1 MLSLTSEKLK
11 RYKDLVLFI
20 IKHANSQ
27 LLQASDEELVPETE
41 NNTEGEPEKFV
52 KDLEALGPT
61 FIKMG
66 QLFSTRTDIFPPSY
80 ITALSRLQD
89 NVEPFSFEEVE
100 NIVTEELGVRI
111 SKAFQEFYAE
121 PIAAASLGQVH
132 KAVTHDGKI
141 VAVKVQRPGIRSI
154 IINDLEALDDIASA
168 LDKHTKAGEKFA
180 FGEILNEFRK
190 TILKELDYRIE
201 AQSLTRLNN
210 SLKGY
215 SNIIVPLPV
224 DDYTTSKVLTMDF
237 VKGTKITSISP
248 LAKLEFD
255 STVLIE
261 ELFKAYLD
269 QVLIDGFFHADP
281 HPGNVFLTDD
291 KRIALIDLGMTA
303 RVDPNMQESLL
314 KLMLYISEGR
324 GYEAAEL
331 SIDMSIKSDLS
342 NREIFIREV
351 SSFVSIAQDA

>member
-1 MLSLTSEKLK
+1 
-11 RYKDLVLFI
+11 
-20 IKHANSQ
+20 
-27 LLQASDEELVPETE
+27 
-41 NNTEGEPEKFV
+41 
-52 KDLEALGPT
+52 
-61 FIKMG
+61 
-66 QLFSTRTDIFPPSY
+66 
-80 ITALSRLQD
+80 
-89 NVEPFSFEEVE
+89 
-100 NIVTEELGVRI
+100 
-111 SKAFQEFYAE
+111 
-121 PIAAASLGQVH
+121 
-132 KAVTHDGKI
+132 
-141 VAVKVQRPGIRSI
+141 
-154 IINDLEALDDIASA
+154 
-168 LDKHTKAGEKFA
+168 
-180 FGEILNEFRK
+180 
-190 TILKELDYRIE
+190 
-201 AQSLTRLNN
+201 
-210 SLKGY
+210 
-215 SNIIVPLPV
+215 
-224 DDYTTSKVLTMDF
+224 TTSKVLTMDF

-303 RVDPNMQESLL
+303 RVDPNMQENLL

-351 SSFVSIAQDA
+351 SSFVSIAQDAKIEQIEMGKIIVQLTRIASNNGFRTSPELTMLGKTLLHLDEIGRVLDPNFNPNEAIRKHTESIVRKHLLKNFSPGHFFSGLIETKELIQKLPIKLSRIIDNIADNNITIKTQAFDESILTENFQKVANRITLGLVLGALIVGAAMLMRVETQFTVFGYPGFAMIMFLIAAVCGFGLVFSILLNDKRAKKKKT